1 MDEYTSWC
9 DTEISDTDYAIGA
22 AGKSIDS
29 YKAAIEESQ
38 NTIQAKEA
46 EVAERGTTISAKE
59 KELADAQAIYADQ
72 KSASDAEESELI
84 GSIDELSG
92 AIVQLKKGASLV
104 QVQKKLQP
112 FADAL
117 GRIVDATGVNVA
129 KKRALAGFL
138 QTEDKED
145 ADLSLS
151 TPQGSVDIGGGGH
164 SDGIMST
171 LEDMKTKA
179 EDQLSA
185 VRKAAM
191 ENKYNFDMTKMS
203 VEQEAKNQKDQLG
216 AATAAKAAEGEA
228 LGKAQGELAET
239 EKTKAADEAR
249 LAEPSHSLSSPPL

>member
-9 DTEISDTDYAIGA
+9 DTEISDTNYAIET
-22 AGKSIDS
+22 AGKSIDN
-29 YKAAIEESQ
+29 YKAAIEQSQ

-59 KELADAQAIYADQ
+59 KEAA
-72 KSASDAEESELI
+72 DAEEAELI
-84 GSIDELSG
+84 NSIDELSG
-92 AIVQLKKGASLV
+92 AIVQLKKGASLI

-112 FADAL
+112 FADVL

-145 ADLSLS
+145 ADLSLN
-151 TPQGSVDIGGGGH
+151 TPQGTVDIGGGGH
-164 SDGIMST
+164 SDGIMQT

-185 VRKAAM
+185 ARKGAM
-191 ENKYNFDMTKMS
+191 EARHNHDMMTMGINDE
-203 VEQEAKNQKDQLG
+203 VKNL
-216 AATAAKAAEGEA
+216 
-228 LGKAQGELAET
+228 
-239 EKTKAADEAR
+239 
-249 LAEPSHSLSSPPL
+249 